1 MKIIT
6 QQFEAD
12 NGLHVEK
19 AYTNGEFTD
28 ICVQK
33 KDGEVLFMGKTH
45 QASDLLDALTQIL
58 HEEVL

>member
-19 AYTNGEFTD
+19 QYTNGEFTS

-33 KDGEVLFMGKTH
+33 KDGEVLFMGRTFE
-45 QASDLLDALTQIL
+45 ASDLLETITQIL